1 MKKIN
6 KKRNILPLYKTK
18 DNKIISYGWRSSP
31 PFITKVAIKEYS
43 LKVSEENFY
52 EDENTGKFL
61 ES

>member
-1 MKKIN
+1 MKKIS
-6 KKRNILPLYKTK
+6 KKRSILPLYKTK
-18 DNKIISYGWRSSP
+18 DNKIISYGWHSSP
-31 PFITKVAIKEYS
+31 PFITKVAIKKYS

>member
-6 KKRNILPLYKTK
+6 KKRSILPLYKTK
-18 DNKIISYGWRSSP
+18 DNKIISYGWHSSP
-31 PFITKVAIKEYS
+31 PFITKVAIKKYS
-43 LKVSEENFY
+43 LKVSQENFY

>member
-6 KKRNILPLYKTK
+6 KKRSILPLYKTK
-18 DNKIISYGWRSSP
+18 DNKIISYGCRSSP

-52 EDENTGKFL
+52 EDENIGKFL